1 MLIGVGVLCC
11 IGLTEV
17 ALKAGGERRAAGP
30 TFTSAD
36 LTVALI
42 ASAASDNSCK
52 SLGTVT
58 A

>member
-1 MLIGVGVLCC
+1 VLCC